1 MSSPALAVRLREWEA
16 WSPQRN
22 REGWGVF
29 LGEDA
34 ETRDVARQLTE
45 SGILSVTEA
54 RDGLA
59 VEATSYVGRIQLGA
73 VSITVWPK
81 LQGLPLWQLMRFAF
95 DLHSLRRFKQTGYE
109 AEPEAF
115 QDIVIAQLVDEAAQ
129 LIARGLH
136 RTYQLRSAA
145 LSSPCG
151 RLDFVALVRV
161 GQEAATLPC
170 RYHVRSEDCLVNQVL
185 RAGLRLATRLATDA
199 DLSVAC
205 RRLDQQLGEAV
216 SSIELNR
223 AAFARLEAEQ
233 NRLTRAYGPA
243 LELVYLL
250 ASSLGIGLESSD
262 EVIQLPGFLFD
273 MNMFF
278 QRLILRFLHEY
289 LPDYVVN
296 DEQRLYG
303 MMDYLPDFNPLGR
316 RAPVLRPDFVIQR
329 SSKVVALLDT
339 KYRDLWERSLP
350 REMLYQLAI
359 YALSREPG
367 ASAVILYPTL
377 AGEAREARIDIRDP
391 VLGTGR
397 STVILR
403 PVDMLE
409 LSRLVALG
417 QPPQAAAER
426 LRFAECLCF
435 GRTSGGGV
443 GQSAVYASGHAGL

>member
-1 MSSPALAVRLREWEA
+1 
-16 WSPQRN
+16 
-22 REGWGVF
+22 
-29 LGEDA
+29 
-34 ETRDVARQLTE
+34 
-45 SGILSVTEA
+45 
-54 RDGLA
+54 
-59 VEATSYVGRIQLGA
+59 
-73 VSITVWPK
+73 
-81 LQGLPLWQLMRFAF
+81 
-95 DLHSLRRFKQTGYE
+95 
-109 AEPEAF
+109 
-115 QDIVIAQLVDEAAQ
+115 
-129 LIARGLH
+129 
-136 RTYQLRSAA
+136 
-145 LSSPCG
+145 
-151 RLDFVALVRV
+151 
-161 GQEAATLPC
+161 
-170 RYHVRSEDCLVNQVL
+170 VRSEDCLVNQVI
-185 RAGLRLATRLATDA
+185 RSGLRLATRLATDA

-278 QRLILRFLHEY
+278 QRLISRFLHEY

-296 DEQRLYG
+296 DEQRLYH

-329 SSKVVALLDT
+329 GGKVVALLDT
-339 KYRDLWERSLP
+339 KYRDLWERALP
-350 REMLYQLAI
+350 REMLYQLVI
-359 YALSREPG
+359 YSLSREPG
-367 ASAVILYPTL
+367 SSAVILYPTL

-391 VLGTGR
+391 VLGAGR

-409 LSRLVALG
+409 LSRLVAGDAAARAGASRQFAERLCFG
-417 QPPQAAAER
+417 EPNPGAPQAA
-426 LRFAECLCF
+426 
-435 GRTSGGGV
+435 G
-443 GQSAVYASGHAGL
+443 